1 MYNVKEVE
9 MELRRQ
15 EKEIVLCLGGGDG
28 IVKTGEGDCIM
39 FRRWRGN

>member
-1 MYNVKEVE
+1 

-15 EKEIVLCLGGGDG
+15 EKEIGKG
-28 IVKTGEGDCIM
+28 IEKTGEGDCIM